1 MVANSSCGTPIQRG
15 LRSPIR
21 LSLSTRDSTTHDRKI
36 RWRLHFSFQLTSIH
50 VRETEEN
57 VPLTFSSL
65 PYRLDSFLNTDRWNL
80 WKRCWII
87 RMAVSVVV
95 HWLSVPT
102 ARIQPRVWEC
112 ACLRGR
118 RKERKIY
125 WFKRTKNCFFFAM
138 RECTST
144 RVARAKYRQR
154 LVGGR
159 GGGVDSLTGV
169 GFSPTCCTHSEP
181 NIEAKSLSS
190 GGGIGYIPIA
200 ISTSDNPSD
209 QMSLCTE

>member
-1 MVANSSCGTPIQRG
+1 MKSMKALLNNPDGSLGGGSLTISSNSSNTAKG
-15 LRSPIR
+15 LG
-21 LSLSTRDSTTHDRKI
+21 
-36 RWRLHFSFQLTSIH
+36 
-50 VRETEEN
+50 VC
-57 VPLTFSSL
+57 V
-65 PYRLDSFLNTDRWNL
+65 
-80 WKRCWII
+80 
-87 RMAVSVVV
+87 
-95 HWLSVPT
+95 
-102 ARIQPRVWEC
+102 
-112 ACLRGR
+112 
-118 RKERKIY
+118 
-125 WFKRTKNCFFFAM
+125 
-138 RECTST
+138 
-144 RVARAKYRQR
+144 QR